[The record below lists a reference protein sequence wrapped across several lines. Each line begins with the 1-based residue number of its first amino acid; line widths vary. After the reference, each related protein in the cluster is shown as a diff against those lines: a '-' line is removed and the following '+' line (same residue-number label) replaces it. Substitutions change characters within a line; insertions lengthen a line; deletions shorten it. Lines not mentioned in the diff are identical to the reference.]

1 MNLLLKI
8 AGTALALLIVGRL
21 IYLAIERLL

>member
-8 AGTALALLIVGRL
+8 AGTALTLLIAGRL
-21 IYLAIERLL
+21 IYLAIEQLL